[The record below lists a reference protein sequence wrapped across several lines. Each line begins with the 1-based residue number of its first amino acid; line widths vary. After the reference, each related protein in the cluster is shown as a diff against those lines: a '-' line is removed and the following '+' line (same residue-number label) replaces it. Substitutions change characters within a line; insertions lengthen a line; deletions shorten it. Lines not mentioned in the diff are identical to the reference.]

1 MKNKDDLTGKFAR
14 LPDGQKVIIES
25 VSDGFATV
33 RRIEGPYRK
42 KLAVCRIDKL
52 KPA

>member
-1 MKNKDDLTGKFAR
+1 MENKDDLIGTLAR
-14 LPDGQKVIIES
+14 LPDGQKVRIEE
-25 VSDGFATV
+25 VDGNWATI

-52 KPA
+52 KPV